1 MRNPAL
7 FARIFNT
14 PLLVHPAK
22 LDAIIAGLGP
32 RFGVDLAPTL
42 PEAFLT
48 QTGERRRPGY
58 SVAHGVATI
67 DVFGVLAHRGGMQAD
82 SSYVL
87 GYDAIAKRL
96 DAAMNDADV
105 KAILMQFDTPGGE
118 VAGAF
123 DLAAMIHSAAQQ
135 KPIRAVVSDLAASAG
150 YLLASA
156 ASDIATSD
164 TGYTGSIGVV
174 MRHVDVSAALAKEG
188 VRVTHIYA
196 GAHKIDGNPYETLPE
211 AVQTQLQA
219 EVDALRGTFA
229 DAVGRYRGTR
239 MDAAAAL
246 ATEAAIY
253 RGGAAIQ
260 AGLADRI
267 AAPDQVLSDMQSQ
280 YSKRSS
286 AKSTPRGKS
295 MSTENPDAV
304 FAQSDIDRARAEGH
318 AEGLKAGIEQ
328 GTTAERERVNGILS
342 HAEAEGR
349 TTQALALVEAGL
361 TVEQAGKVLA
371 KSPKEQTG
379 AATQVGSFAQH
390 MAALGN
396 PPIGADSDG
405 RSQSEE
411 DAAIDRA
418 WARAFGRGANA

>member
-22 LDAIIAGLGP
+22 LDAIIAGIGP
-32 RFGVDLAPTL
+32 RFGIDFEAIT
-42 PEAFLT
+42 PEAFIT
-48 QTGERRRPGY
+48 DAGERKRPGY

-82 SSYVL
+82 SSYIL

-96 DAAMNDADV
+96 SAALGDDDV

-123 DLAAMIHSAAQQ
+123 DLAAMIRAAGQR
-135 KPIRAVVSDLAASAG
+135 KPIIASVSDMAASAG
-150 YLLASA
+150 YLQASA
-156 ASDIATSD
+156 AGQIVTTD
-164 TGYTGSIGVV
+164 TAYLGSIGVV

-188 VRVTHIYA
+188 VRVTHIYS
-196 GAHKIDGNPYETLPE
+196 GAHKIDGNPYEALPD
-211 AVQTQLQA
+211 AVHTGLKA
-219 EVDALRGTFA
+219 EVDALRNQFA
-229 DAVGRYRGTR
+229 EVVGRHRGTR

-253 RGGAAIQ
+253 RGQAAIE

-267 AAPDQVLSDMQSQ
+267 ATPDQILAEMQSQ

-304 FAQSDIDRARAEGH
+304 FAQADIDTARAEGH
-318 AEGLKAGIEQ
+318 AAGLKAGIEQ
-328 GTTAERERVNGILS
+328 GTTAERERVNSILS
-342 HAEAEGR
+342 HAEADGR
-349 TTQALALVEAGL
+349 TAQAIAMVESGL
-361 TVEQAGKVLA
+361 TVDQAGKLLA
-371 KSPKEQTG
+371 ASPK
-379 AATQVGSFAQH
+379 ASNPAPAVGSFVQH
-390 MAALGN
+390 MTALGN
-396 PPIGADSDG
+396 PQVGAGSDEPADEA
-405 RSQSEE
+405 RLIEQSW
-411 DAAIDRA
+411 DRA
-418 WARAFGRGANA
+418 MSRAAGHA